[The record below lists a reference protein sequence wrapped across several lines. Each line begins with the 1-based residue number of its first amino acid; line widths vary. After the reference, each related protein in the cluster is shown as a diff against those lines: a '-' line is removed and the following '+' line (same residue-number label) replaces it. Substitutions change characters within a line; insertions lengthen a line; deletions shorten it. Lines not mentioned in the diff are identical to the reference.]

1 MQSER
6 LFKDAPVWRAISA
19 LVGPSILSV
28 LVMVIYNMTDLFF
41 IGLLQ
46 DTAQTAAV
54 AVVGPV
60 FTLAAAGA
68 TVLGMGGCAVVAG
81 SLGAGDLQDARCI
94 SSLCGW
100 CSILVGVILTVVL
113 NLFCEPILSLL
124 GTNDE
129 ILPYATDYL
138 RILAIG
144 APAMIFSVSAATLL
158 RADGAIRRGLVG
170 NLAGS
175 ITNILLDPLF
185 ILGFGWNIAGAAV
198 ATMIGNLVASGLYL
212 NHILFHSEALSLCPS
227 DALRHPT
234 RLGRVLALGL
244 PNGVSSLLSGLA
256 GSFSNRLLSAYG
268 TNALAAM
275 AAADKSA
282 MVVTLVQM
290 GICMGLQPLLSY
302 NVGGHNFPR
311 LRAVL
316 NRSFGLTVGFG
327 TLFTL
332 FCLLA
337 QQPLIGLF
345 LSDPEAISL
354 ARQLL
359 PWLLAGSP
367 LLGLYYLGI
376 NFLQAAGYAGIAT
389 LLSALRQGV
398 LLVPALYGFHSLL
411 GLPGLASAR
420 TATDLFSAV
429 IALLLFVLVWRK
441 LTNNKLR
448 PFHNTL

>member
-1 MQSER
+1 MQSEL
-6 LFKDAPVWRAISA
+6 LFKEAPVWQAVGT
-19 LVGPSILSV
+19 LVGPSVLSV

-41 IGLLQ
+41 IGLLK

-54 AVVGPV
+54 SVVGPV
-60 FTLAAAGA
+60 FTLASAGA
-68 TVLGMGGCAVVAG
+68 TVLGMGGCAVVAN
-81 SLGAGDLQDARCI
+81 SLGAGDRQDARCV

-100 CSILVGVILTVVL
+100 CALLTGAFLAVVL
-113 NLFCEPILSLL
+113 NLFCEPILYML
-124 GTNDE
+124 GTNAE
-129 ILPYATDYL
+129 ILPYATHYL
-138 RILAIG
+138 RILALG
-144 APAMIFSVSAATLL
+144 APAMIFSVSAASLL
-158 RADGAIRRGLVG
+158 RADGAIRRGLAG

-185 ILGFGWNIAGAAV
+185 ILIFGWNIAGAAA
-198 ATMIGNLVASGLYL
+198 ATMLGNLVASGIYL
-212 NHILFHSEALSLCPS
+212 HHILYRSEVLSLSPS
-227 DALRHPT
+227 HALHTPT
-234 RLGRVLALGL
+234 RLSRVLALGL

-256 GSFSNRLLSAYG
+256 GSFSNRLLAAYG

-302 NVGGHNFPR
+302 NVGGRNLPR

-316 NRSFGLTVGFG
+316 SRSLGLTVGFG
-327 TLFTL
+327 TLFSL

-337 QQPLIGLF
+337 QRPLIGLF
-345 LSDPEAISL
+345 LSDPEAIFL

-367 LLGLYYLGI
+367 LLGLYYLSI
-376 NFLQAAGYAGIAT
+376 NFLQATGYAGSAT

-398 LLVPALYGFHSLL
+398 LLLPALYGFHSLL
-411 GLPGLASAR
+411 GLPGLAVAR
-420 TATDLFSAV
+420 AATDLFSTV
-429 IALLLFVLVWRK
+429 IALLLFLLVWRK
-441 LTNNKLR
+441 LTSDILLR
-448 PFHNTL
+448 TCS

>member
-6 LFKDAPVWRAISA
+6 LFKEAPVWQAIGA
-19 LVGPSILSV
+19 LVGPSVLSV

-41 IGLLQ
+41 IGLLKN
-46 DTAQTAAV
+46 TALTAAV

-60 FTLAAAGA
+60 FTLASAGA

-81 SLGAGDLQDARCI
+81 SLGAGDRQDARCV

-100 CSILVGVILTVVL
+100 CALLTGVLLALVL
-113 NLFCEPILSLL
+113 NLFCEPILYLL
-124 GTNDE
+124 GTNAE
-129 ILPYATDYL
+129 ILPYATHYL
-138 RILAIG
+138 RILALG
-144 APAMIFSVSAATLL
+144 APAMIFSVSAASLL
-158 RADGAIRRGLVG
+158 RADGAIRWGLAG

-175 ITNILLDPLF
+175 ITNIFLDPLF
-185 ILGFGWNIAGAAV
+185 ILGFGWNIAGAAA
-198 ATMIGNLVASGLYL
+198 ATMLGNLVASGIYL
-212 NHILFHSEALSLCPS
+212 HHILRRSEVLSLSPS
-227 DALRHPT
+227 DALRRPA

-256 GSFSNRLLSAYG
+256 GSFSNRLLAAYG

-302 NVGGHNFPR
+302 NVGGRNLPR

-316 NRSFGLTVGFG
+316 SRSFGLTVGFG
-327 TLFTL
+327 TLFAL

-337 QQPLIGLF
+337 QRPLIGLF

-376 NFLQAAGYAGIAT
+376 NFLQAAGYAGSAT

-398 LLVPALYGFHSLL
+398 LLVPALYGFHHLL
-411 GLPGLASAR
+411 GLPGLAAAR
-420 TATDLFSAV
+420 AATDLLSAA
-429 IALLLFVLVWRK
+429 IALLLFLLVWRK
-441 LTNNKLR
+441 LTSGIRLQTC
-448 PFHNTL
+448 P

>member
-6 LFKDAPVWRAISA
+6 LFKEAPVWQAIGA
-19 LVGPSILSV
+19 LVGPSVLSV
-28 LVMVIYNMTDLFF
+28 LVMIIYNMTDLFF

-46 DTAQTAAV
+46 DTALTAAV

-60 FTLAAAGA
+60 FTLASAGA

-81 SLGAGDLQDARCI
+81 SLGAGDRQDARCV

-100 CSILVGVILTVVL
+100 CALLTGVLLAVVL
-113 NLFCEPILSLL
+113 NLFCEPILYLL
-124 GTNDE
+124 GTNAE
-129 ILPYATDYL
+129 ILPYATHYL
-138 RILAIG
+138 RILALG

-170 NLAGS
+170 NLSGS
-175 ITNILLDPLF
+175 LTNILLDPLF
-185 ILGFGWNIAGAAV
+185 ILAFGWNIAGAAA
-198 ATMIGNLVASGLYL
+198 ATMLGNLVASGLYL
-212 NHILFHSEALSLCPS
+212 HHILRRSDALSLRPA
-227 DALRHPT
+227 DALRCPT
-234 RLGRVLALGL
+234 RLGRVLTLGL

-256 GSFSNRLLSAYG
+256 GSFSNRLLAAYG

-302 NVGGHNFPR
+302 NVGGRNLPR

-316 NRSFGLTVGFG
+316 SRSFGLTVGFG
-327 TLFTL
+327 TLFSL

-345 LSDPEAISL
+345 LSDPEAVFL

-376 NFLQAAGYAGIAT
+376 NFLQAAGYAGSAT

-398 LLVPALYGFHSLL
+398 LLVPALYGFHHLL
-411 GLPGLASAR
+411 GLPGLAAAR
-420 TATDLFSAV
+420 AATDLFSAA
-429 IALLLFVLVWRK
+429 IALLLFIMVWHK
-441 LTNNKLR
+441 LTSSLR
-448 PFHNTL
+448 PRTCL

>member
-6 LFKDAPVWRAISA
+6 LFKEAPVWQAIGA
-19 LVGPSILSV
+19 LVGPSVLSV

-41 IGLLQ
+41 IGLLKN
-46 DTAQTAAV
+46 TALTAAV

-60 FTLAAAGA
+60 FTLASAGA

-81 SLGAGDLQDARCI
+81 SLGAGDRQDARCV

-100 CSILVGVILTVVL
+100 CALLTGVLLAVVL
-113 NLFCEPILSLL
+113 NLFCEPILYLL
-124 GTNDE
+124 GTNAE
-129 ILPYATDYL
+129 ILPYATHYL
-138 RILAIG
+138 RILALG
-144 APAMIFSVSAATLL
+144 APAMIFSVSAASLL
-158 RADGAIRRGLVG
+158 RADGAIRWGLAG

-175 ITNILLDPLF
+175 ITNIFLDPLF
-185 ILGFGWNIAGAAV
+185 ILGFGWNIAGAAA
-198 ATMIGNLVASGLYL
+198 ATMLGNLVASGIYL
-212 NHILFHSEALSLCPS
+212 HHILRRSEVLSLSPS
-227 DALRHPT
+227 DALRRPA

-256 GSFSNRLLSAYG
+256 GSFSNRLLAAYG

-302 NVGGHNFPR
+302 NVGGRNLPR

-316 NRSFGLTVGFG
+316 SRSFGLTVGFG
-327 TLFTL
+327 TLFAL

-337 QQPLIGLF
+337 QRPLIGLF

-376 NFLQAAGYAGIAT
+376 NFLQAAGYAGSAT

-398 LLVPALYGFHSLL
+398 LLVPALYGFHHLL
-411 GLPGLASAR
+411 GLPGLAAAR
-420 TATDLFSAV
+420 AATDLLSAA
-429 IALLLFVLVWRK
+429 IALLLFLLVWRK
-441 LTNNKLR
+441 LTSGIRLQTC
-448 PFHNTL
+448 P

>member
-6 LFKDAPVWRAISA
+6 LFKEAPVWQAIGA
-19 LVGPSILSV
+19 LVGPSVLSV

-41 IGLLQ
+41 IGLLKN
-46 DTAQTAAV
+46 TALTAAV

-60 FTLAAAGA
+60 FTLASAGA

-81 SLGAGDLQDARCI
+81 SLGAGDRQDARCV

-100 CSILVGVILTVVL
+100 CALLTGVLLAVVL
-113 NLFCEPILSLL
+113 NLFCEPILYLL
-124 GTNDE
+124 GTNAE
-129 ILPYATDYL
+129 ILPYATHYL
-138 RILAIG
+138 RNLALG
-144 APAMIFSVSAATLL
+144 APAMIFSVSAASLL
-158 RADGAIRRGLVG
+158 RADGAIRRGLAG

-175 ITNILLDPLF
+175 ITNIFLDPLF
-185 ILGFGWNIAGAAV
+185 ILGFGWNIAGAAA
-198 ATMIGNLVASGLYL
+198 ATMLGNLVASGIYL
-212 NHILFHSEALSLCPS
+212 HHILRRSEVLSLSPS
-227 DALRHPT
+227 DALRRPA

-256 GSFSNRLLSAYG
+256 GSFSNRLLAAYG

-302 NVGGHNFPR
+302 NVGGRNLPR

-316 NRSFGLTVGFG
+316 SRSFGLTVGFG
-327 TLFTL
+327 TLFAL

-337 QQPLIGLF
+337 QRPLIGLF

-376 NFLQAAGYAGIAT
+376 NFLQAAGYAGSAT

-398 LLVPALYGFHSLL
+398 LLVPALYGFHHLL
-411 GLPGLASAR
+411 GLPGLAAAR
-420 TATDLFSAV
+420 AATDLLSAA
-429 IALLLFVLVWRK
+429 IALLLFLLVWRK
-441 LTNNKLR
+441 LTSDILLR
-448 PFHNTL
+448 TCS

>member
-6 LFKDAPVWRAISA
+6 LFKEAPVWQAIGA
-19 LVGPSILSV
+19 LVGPSVLSV
-28 LVMVIYNMTDLFF
+28 LVMIIYNMTDLFF

-46 DTAQTAAV
+46 DTALTAAV

-60 FTLAAAGA
+60 FTLASAGA

-81 SLGAGDLQDARCI
+81 SLGAGDRQDARCV

-100 CSILVGVILTVVL
+100 CGLLTGVLLAVVL
-113 NLFCEPILSLL
+113 NLFCEPILYLL
-124 GTNDE
+124 GTNAE
-129 ILPYATDYL
+129 ILPYATHYL
-138 RILAIG
+138 RILALG

-175 ITNILLDPLF
+175 LTNILLDPLF
-185 ILGFGWNIAGAAV
+185 ILAFGWNIAGAAA
-198 ATMIGNLVASGLYL
+198 ATMLGNLVASGLYL
-212 NHILFHSEALSLCPS
+212 HHILRRSDALSLRPA
-227 DALRHPT
+227 DALRCPT
-234 RLGRVLALGL
+234 RLGRVLTLGL

-256 GSFSNRLLSAYG
+256 GSFSNRLLAAYG

-302 NVGGHNFPR
+302 NVGGRNLPR

-316 NRSFGLTVGFG
+316 TRSLGLTVGFG
-327 TLFTL
+327 TLFSL

-337 QQPLIGLF
+337 QRPLIGLF
-345 LSDPEAISL
+345 LSDPEAVFL

-376 NFLQAAGYAGIAT
+376 NFLQAAGYAGSAT

-398 LLVPALYGFHSLL
+398 LLVPALYGFHHLL
-411 GLPGLASAR
+411 GLPGLAAAR
-420 TATDLFSAV
+420 AATDLFSAA
-429 IALLLFVLVWRK
+429 IALLLFIMVWHK
-441 LTNNKLR
+441 LTSSLR
-448 PFHNTL
+448 PRTCL

>member
-6 LFKDAPVWRAISA
+6 LFKEAPVWQAIGA
-19 LVGPSILSV
+19 LVGPSVLSV

-41 IGLLQ
+41 IGLLK

-60 FTLAAAGA
+60 FTLASAGA
-68 TVLGMGGCAVVAG
+68 TVLGMGGCAVVAN
-81 SLGAGDLQDARCI
+81 SLGAGDRQDARCV

-100 CSILVGVILTVVL
+100 CALLTGAFLAVVL
-113 NLFCEPILSLL
+113 NLFCEPILYML
-124 GTNDE
+124 GTNAE
-129 ILPYATDYL
+129 ILPYATHYL
-138 RILAIG
+138 RILALG
-144 APAMIFSVSAATLL
+144 APAMIFSVSAASLL

-185 ILGFGWNIAGAAV
+185 ILGFGWNIAGAAA
-198 ATMIGNLVASGLYL
+198 ATMLGNLVASGLYL
-212 NHILFHSEALSLCPS
+212 HHILRRSEVLSLRPS
-227 DALRHPT
+227 DALHHPA
-234 RLGRVLALGL
+234 RLGRVLALGM

-256 GSFSNRLLSAYG
+256 GSFSNRLLAAYG

-290 GICMGLQPLLSY
+290 GICMGLQPLLAY
-302 NVGGHNFPR
+302 NVGGRNLPR

-316 NRSFGLTVGFG
+316 SRSFGLTVGFG
-327 TLFTL
+327 TLFAL

-337 QQPLIGLF
+337 QRPLIGLF
-345 LSDPEAISL
+345 LSDPVAVSL

-376 NFLQAAGYAGIAT
+376 NFLQASGYAGSAT

-398 LLVPALYGFHSLL
+398 LLVPALYGFHHLL
-411 GLPGLASAR
+411 GLPGLAAAR
-420 TATDLFSAV
+420 AATDLFSAA
-429 IALLLFVLVWRK
+429 IALLLFLLVWRK
-441 LTNNKLR
+441 LTSGRRLQTC
-448 PFHNTL
+448 P

>member
-1 MQSER
+1 MQGER
-6 LFKDAPVWRAISA
+6 LFKEAPVWQAIGA
-19 LVGPSILSV
+19 LVGPSVLSV

-41 IGLLQ
+41 IGLLKN
-46 DTAQTAAV
+46 TALTAAV

-60 FTLAAAGA
+60 FTLASAGA

-81 SLGAGDLQDARCI
+81 SLGAGDRQDARCV

-100 CSILVGVILTVVL
+100 CALLTGVLLAVVL
-113 NLFCEPILSLL
+113 NLFCEPILYLL
-124 GTNDE
+124 GTNAE
-129 ILPYATDYL
+129 ILPYATHYL
-138 RILAIG
+138 RILALG
-144 APAMIFSVSAATLL
+144 APAMIFSVSAASLL
-158 RADGAIRRGLVG
+158 RADGAIRRGLAG

-175 ITNILLDPLF
+175 ITNIFLDPLF
-185 ILGFGWNIAGAAV
+185 ILGFGWNIAGAAA
-198 ATMIGNLVASGLYL
+198 ATMLGNLVASGIYL
-212 NHILFHSEALSLCPS
+212 HHILRRSKVLSLSPS
-227 DALRHPT
+227 DALRRPA

-256 GSFSNRLLSAYG
+256 GSFSNRLLAAYG

-302 NVGGHNFPR
+302 NVGGRNLPR

-316 NRSFGLTVGFG
+316 SRSFGLTVGFG
-327 TLFTL
+327 TLFAL

-337 QQPLIGLF
+337 QRPLIGLF

-376 NFLQAAGYAGIAT
+376 NFLQAAGYAGSAT

-398 LLVPALYGFHSLL
+398 LLVPALYGFHHLL
-411 GLPGLASAR
+411 GLPGLAAAR
-420 TATDLFSAV
+420 AATDLLSAA
-429 IALLLFVLVWRK
+429 IALLLFLLVWRK
-441 LTNNKLR
+441 LTSGIRLQTC
-448 PFHNTL
+448 P

>member
-6 LFKDAPVWRAISA
+6 LFKEAPVWQAIGV
-19 LVGPSILSV
+19 LVGPSVLSV
-28 LVMVIYNMTDLFF
+28 LVMIVYNMTDLFF

-46 DTAQTAAV
+46 DTALTAAV

-60 FTLAAAGA
+60 FTLASAGA

-81 SLGAGDLQDARCI
+81 SLGAGDRQDARCV

-100 CSILVGVILTVVL
+100 CGLLTGVLLAVVL
-113 NLFCEPILSLL
+113 NLFCEPILYLL
-124 GTNDE
+124 GTNAE
-129 ILPYATDYL
+129 ILPYATHYL
-138 RILAIG
+138 RILALG

-175 ITNILLDPLF
+175 LTNILLDPLF
-185 ILGFGWNIAGAAV
+185 ILAFGWNIAGAAA
-198 ATMIGNLVASGLYL
+198 ATMLGNLVASGLYL
-212 NHILFHSEALSLCPS
+212 HHILCCSDALSLRPA
-227 DALRHPT
+227 DALRCPT
-234 RLGRVLALGL
+234 RLGRVLTLGL

-256 GSFSNRLLSAYG
+256 GSFSNRLLAAYG

-302 NVGGHNFPR
+302 NVGGRNLPR

-316 NRSFGLTVGFG
+316 TRSLGLTVGFG
-327 TLFTL
+327 TLFSL

-337 QQPLIGLF
+337 QRPLIGLF
-345 LSDPEAISL
+345 LSDPEAAAL

-376 NFLQAAGYAGIAT
+376 NFLQAAGYAGSAT

-398 LLVPALYGFHSLL
+398 LLVPALYGFHHLL
-411 GLPGLASAR
+411 GLPGLAAAR
-420 TATDLFSAV
+420 AATDLFSAA
-429 IALLLFVLVWRK
+429 IALLLFIMVWHK
-441 LTNNKLR
+441 LTSSIQPR
-448 PFHNTL
+448 TCP

>member
-6 LFKDAPVWRAISA
+6 LFKEAPVWQAIGA
-19 LVGPSILSV
+19 LVGPSVLSV

-41 IGLLQ
+41 IGLLKN
-46 DTAQTAAV
+46 TALTAAV

-60 FTLAAAGA
+60 FTLASAGA

-81 SLGAGDLQDARCI
+81 SLGAGDRQDARCV

-100 CSILVGVILTVVL
+100 CALLTGVLLAVVL
-113 NLFCEPILSLL
+113 NLFCEPILYLL
-124 GTNDE
+124 GTNAE
-129 ILPYATDYL
+129 ILTYATHYL
-138 RILAIG
+138 RILALG
-144 APAMIFSVSAATLL
+144 APAMIFSVSAASLL
-158 RADGAIRRGLVG
+158 RADGAIRRGLAG

-175 ITNILLDPLF
+175 ITNIFLDPLF
-185 ILGFGWNIAGAAV
+185 ILGFGWNIAGAAA
-198 ATMIGNLVASGLYL
+198 ATMLGNLVASGIYL
-212 NHILFHSEALSLCPS
+212 HHILRRSEVLSLSPS
-227 DALRHPT
+227 DALRRPA

-256 GSFSNRLLSAYG
+256 GSFSNRLLAAYG

-302 NVGGHNFPR
+302 NVGGRNLPR

-316 NRSFGLTVGFG
+316 SRSFGLTVGFG
-327 TLFTL
+327 TLFAL

-337 QQPLIGLF
+337 QRPLIGLF

-354 ARQLL
+354 TRQLL

-376 NFLQAAGYAGIAT
+376 NFLQAAGYAGSAA

-398 LLVPALYGFHSLL
+398 LLVPALYGFHHLL
-411 GLPGLASAR
+411 GLPGLAAAR
-420 TATDLFSAV
+420 AATDLLSAA
-429 IALLLFVLVWRK
+429 IALLLFLLVWRK
-441 LTNNKLR
+441 LTSGIRLQTC
-448 PFHNTL
+448 P

>member
-6 LFKDAPVWRAISA
+6 LFKEAPVWQAIGA
-19 LVGPSILSV
+19 LVGPSVLSV
-28 LVMVIYNMTDLFF
+28 LVMIIYNMTDLFF

-46 DTAQTAAV
+46 DTALTAAV

-60 FTLAAAGA
+60 FTLASAGA

-81 SLGAGDLQDARCI
+81 SLGAGDRQDAQCV

-100 CSILVGVILTVVL
+100 CALLTGVLLAVVL
-113 NLFCEPILSLL
+113 NLFCEPILYLL
-124 GTNDE
+124 GTNAE
-129 ILPYATDYL
+129 ILPYATHYL
-138 RILAIG
+138 RILALG

-175 ITNILLDPLF
+175 LTNILLDPLF
-185 ILGFGWNIAGAAV
+185 ILAFGWNIAGAAA
-198 ATMIGNLVASGLYL
+198 ATMLGNLVASGLYL
-212 NHILFHSEALSLCPS
+212 HHILRRSDALSLRPS
-227 DALRHPT
+227 DALRRPT
-234 RLGRVLALGL
+234 RLGRVLTLGL

-256 GSFSNRLLSAYG
+256 GSFSNRLLAAYG

-302 NVGGHNFPR
+302 NVGGRNLPR

-316 NRSFGLTVGFG
+316 SRSLGLTVGFG
-327 TLFTL
+327 TLFAL

-337 QQPLIGLF
+337 QRPLIGLF
-345 LSDPEAISL
+345 FIRS
-354 ARQLL
+354 
-359 PWLLAGSP
+359 
-367 LLGLYYLGI
+367 
-376 NFLQAAGYAGIAT
+376 
-389 LLSALRQGV
+389 
-398 LLVPALYGFHSLL
+398 
-411 GLPGLASAR
+411 
-420 TATDLFSAV
+420 
-429 IALLLFVLVWRK
+429 
-441 LTNNKLR
+441 
-448 PFHNTL
+448 

>member
-6 LFKDAPVWRAISA
+6 LFKEAPAWQAIGA
-19 LVGPSILSV
+19 LVGPSVLSV

-41 IGLLQ
+41 IGLLKN
-46 DTAQTAAV
+46 TALTAAV

-60 FTLAAAGA
+60 FTLASAGA

-81 SLGAGDLQDARCI
+81 SLGAGDRQDARCV

-100 CSILVGVILTVVL
+100 CALLTGVLLAVVL
-113 NLFCEPILSLL
+113 NLFCEPILYLL
-124 GTNDE
+124 GTNAE
-129 ILPYATDYL
+129 ILPYATHYL
-138 RILAIG
+138 RILALG
-144 APAMIFSVSAATLL
+144 APAMIFSVSAASLL
-158 RADGAIRRGLVG
+158 RADGAIRRGLAG

-175 ITNILLDPLF
+175 ITNIFLDPLF
-185 ILGFGWNIAGAAV
+185 ILGFGWDIAGAAA
-198 ATMIGNLVASGLYL
+198 ATMLGNLVASGIYL
-212 NHILFHSEALSLCPS
+212 HHILRRSEVLSLSPS
-227 DALRHPT
+227 AALRRPA

-256 GSFSNRLLSAYG
+256 GSFSNRLLAAYG

-302 NVGGHNFPR
+302 NVGGRNLPR

-316 NRSFGLTVGFG
+316 SRSFGLTVGFG
-327 TLFTL
+327 TLFAL

-337 QQPLIGLF
+337 QRPLIGLF

-376 NFLQAAGYAGIAT
+376 NFLQAAGYAGSAT

-398 LLVPALYGFHSLL
+398 LLVPALYGFHHLL
-411 GLPGLASAR
+411 GLPGLAAAR
-420 TATDLFSAV
+420 AATDLLSAA
-429 IALLLFVLVWRK
+429 IALLLFLLVWRK
-441 LTNNKLR
+441 LTSGIRLQTC
-448 PFHNTL
+448 P

>member
-6 LFKDAPVWRAISA
+6 LFKEAPVWQAVGT
-19 LVGPSILSV
+19 LVGPSVLSV

-41 IGLLQ
+41 IGLLK

-60 FTLAAAGA
+60 FTLASAGA
-68 TVLGMGGCAVVAG
+68 TVLGMGGCAVVAN
-81 SLGAGDLQDARCI
+81 SLGAGDRQDARCV

-100 CSILVGVILTVVL
+100 CALLTGAFLAVVL
-113 NLFCEPILSLL
+113 NLFCEPILYML
-124 GTNDE
+124 GTNAE
-129 ILPYATDYL
+129 ILPYATHYL
-138 RILAIG
+138 RILALG
-144 APAMIFSVSAATLL
+144 APAMVFSVSAASLL
-158 RADGAIRRGLVG
+158 RADGAIRRGLAG

-185 ILGFGWNIAGAAV
+185 ILIFGWNIAGAAA
-198 ATMIGNLVASGLYL
+198 ATMLGNLVASGIYL
-212 NHILFHSEALSLCPS
+212 HHILRRSEVLSLSPS
-227 DALRHPT
+227 HALHHSA

-256 GSFSNRLLSAYG
+256 GSFSNRLLAAYG

-282 MVVTLVQM
+282 MVVTLIQM
-290 GICMGLQPLLSY
+290 GICMGLQPLLAY
-302 NVGGHNFPR
+302 NVGGHNLPR

-316 NRSFGLTVGFG
+316 SRAFGLTAGFG
-327 TLFTL
+327 TAFALV
-332 FCLLA
+332 CLLA
-337 QQPLIGLF
+337 QRPLIGLF
-345 LSDPEAISL
+345 LSDPGAISL
-354 ARQLL
+354 ARHLY

-367 LLGLYYLGI
+367 LLGLYYLSI
-376 NFLQAAGYAGIAT
+376 NFLQATGYAGSAT

-411 GLPGLASAR
+411 GLPGLAAAR
-420 TATDLFSAV
+420 AATDLFSAV
-429 IALLLFVLVWRK
+429 IALLLFLLVWRR
-441 LTNNKLR
+441 LTSKVQRGRCAL
-448 PFHNTL
+448 

>member
-6 LFKDAPVWRAISA
+6 LFKEAPVWQAIGA
-19 LVGPSILSV
+19 LVGPSVLSV
-28 LVMVIYNMTDLFF
+28 LVMIIYNMTDLFF

-46 DTAQTAAV
+46 DTALTAAV

-60 FTLAAAGA
+60 FTLASAGA

-81 SLGAGDLQDARCI
+81 SLGAGDRQDAQCV

-100 CSILVGVILTVVL
+100 CGLLTGVLLAVVL
-113 NLFCEPILSLL
+113 NLFCEPILYLL
-124 GTNDE
+124 GTNAE
-129 ILPYATDYL
+129 ILPYATHYL
-138 RILAIG
+138 RILALG

-175 ITNILLDPLF
+175 LTNILLDPLF
-185 ILGFGWNIAGAAV
+185 ILAFGWDIAGAAA
-198 ATMIGNLVASGLYL
+198 ATMLGNLVASGLYL
-212 NHILFHSEALSLCPS
+212 HHILRRSDALSLRPS
-227 DALRHPT
+227 DALRRPT
-234 RLGRVLALGL
+234 RLGRVLTLGL

-256 GSFSNRLLSAYG
+256 GSFSNRLLAAYG

-302 NVGGHNFPR
+302 NVGGRNLPR

-316 NRSFGLTVGFG
+316 SRSLGLTVGFG
-327 TLFTL
+327 TLFAL

-337 QQPLIGLF
+337 QRPLIGLF
-345 LSDPEAISL
+345 LSDPEAASL

-376 NFLQAAGYAGIAT
+376 NFLQAAGYAGSAT

-398 LLVPALYGFHSLL
+398 LLVPALYGFHHLL
-411 GLPGLASAR
+411 GLPGLAAAR
-420 TATDLFSAV
+420 AATDLFSAA
-429 IALLLFVLVWRK
+429 IALLLFIMVWHK
-441 LTNNKLR
+441 LTSSIR
-448 PFHNTL
+448 PRTCP

>member
-6 LFKDAPVWRAISA
+6 LFKEAPVWQAIGA
-19 LVGPSILSV
+19 LVGPSVLSV
-28 LVMVIYNMTDLFF
+28 LVMIIYNMTDLFF

-46 DTAQTAAV
+46 DTALTAAV

-60 FTLAAAGA
+60 FTLASAGA

-81 SLGAGDLQDARCI
+81 SLGAGDRQDARCV

-100 CSILVGVILTVVL
+100 CGLLTGVLLAVVL
-113 NLFCEPILSLL
+113 NLFCEPILYLL
-124 GTNDE
+124 GTNAE
-129 ILPYATDYL
+129 ILPYATHYL
-138 RILAIG
+138 RILALG

-170 NLAGS
+170 NLSGS
-175 ITNILLDPLF
+175 LTNILLDPLF
-185 ILGFGWNIAGAAV
+185 ILAFGWNIAGAAA
-198 ATMIGNLVASGLYL
+198 ATMLGNLVASGLYL
-212 NHILFHSEALSLCPS
+212 HHILRRSDALSLRPA
-227 DALRHPT
+227 DALRCPS
-234 RLGRVLALGL
+234 RLGRVLTLGL

-256 GSFSNRLLSAYG
+256 GSFSNRLLAAYG

-302 NVGGHNFPR
+302 NVGGRNLPR

-316 NRSFGLTVGFG
+316 SRSLGLTVGFG
-327 TLFTL
+327 TLFSL

-337 QQPLIGLF
+337 QRPLIGLF
-345 LSDPEAISL
+345 LSDPEAVFL

-376 NFLQAAGYAGIAT
+376 NFLQAAGYAGSAT

-398 LLVPALYGFHSLL
+398 LLVPALYGFHHLL
-411 GLPGLASAR
+411 GLPGLAAAR
-420 TATDLFSAV
+420 AATDLLSAA
-429 IALLLFVLVWRK
+429 IALLLFIMVWHK
-441 LTNNKLR
+441 LTGSLR
-448 PFHNTL
+448 PRTCP

>member
-6 LFKDAPVWRAISA
+6 LFKEAPVWQAIGA
-19 LVGPSILSV
+19 LVSPSVLSV
-28 LVMVIYNMTDLFF
+28 LVMIIYNMTDLFF

-46 DTAQTAAV
+46 DTALTAAV

-60 FTLAAAGA
+60 FTLASAGA

-81 SLGAGDLQDARCI
+81 SLGAGDRQDARCV

-100 CSILVGVILTVVL
+100 CALLTGVLLAVVL
-113 NLFCEPILSLL
+113 NLFCEPILYLL
-124 GTNDE
+124 GTNAE
-129 ILPYATDYL
+129 ILPYATHYL
-138 RILAIG
+138 RILALG

-175 ITNILLDPLF
+175 LTNILLDPLF
-185 ILGFGWNIAGAAV
+185 ILAFGWDIAGAAA
-198 ATMIGNLVASGLYL
+198 ATMLGNLVASGLYL
-212 NHILFHSEALSLCPS
+212 HHILRRSDALSLRPA
-227 DALRHPT
+227 DALRCPT
-234 RLGRVLALGL
+234 RLGRVLTLGL

-256 GSFSNRLLSAYG
+256 GSFSNRLLAAYG

-302 NVGGHNFPR
+302 NVGGRNLPR

-316 NRSFGLTVGFG
+316 SRSLGLTVGFG
-327 TLFTL
+327 TLFAL

-337 QQPLIGLF
+337 QRPLIGLF
-345 LSDPEAISL
+345 LSDPEAASL

-376 NFLQAAGYAGIAT
+376 NFLQAAGYAGSAT

-398 LLVPALYGFHSLL
+398 LLVPALYGFHHLL
-411 GLPGLASAR
+411 GLPGLAAAR
-420 TATDLFSAV
+420 AATDLFSAA
-429 IALLLFVLVWRK
+429 IALLLFIMVWHK
-441 LTNNKLR
+441 LTGSLR
-448 PFHNTL
+448 PRTCP

>member
-6 LFKDAPVWRAISA
+6 LFKEAPVWQAIGA
-19 LVGPSILSV
+19 LVGPSVLSV
-28 LVMVIYNMTDLFF
+28 LVMIIYNMTDLFF

-46 DTAQTAAV
+46 DTALTAAV

-60 FTLAAAGA
+60 FTLASAGA

-81 SLGAGDLQDARCI
+81 SLGAGDRQDARCV

-100 CSILVGVILTVVL
+100 CALLTGVLLAVVL
-113 NLFCEPILSLL
+113 NLFCEPILYLL
-124 GTNDE
+124 GTNAE
-129 ILPYATDYL
+129 ILPYATHYL
-138 RILAIG
+138 RILALG

-175 ITNILLDPLF
+175 LTNILLDPIF
-185 ILGFGWNIAGAAV
+185 ILAFGWDIAGAAA
-198 ATMIGNLVASGLYL
+198 ATMLGNLVASGLYL
-212 NHILFHSEALSLCPS
+212 HHILRRSDALSLRPS
-227 DALRHPT
+227 DALRCPS
-234 RLGRVLALGL
+234 RLGRVLTLGL
-244 PNGVSSLLSGLA
+244 PNGVSNLLSGLA
-256 GSFSNRLLSAYG
+256 GSFSNRLLAAYG

-302 NVGGHNFPR
+302 NVGGRNLPR

-316 NRSFGLTVGFG
+316 SRSLGLTVGFG
-327 TLFTL
+327 TLFSL

-337 QQPLIGLF
+337 QRPLIGLF
-345 LSDPEAISL
+345 LSDPEAVFL

-376 NFLQAAGYAGIAT
+376 NFLQAAGYAGSAT

-398 LLVPALYGFHSLL
+398 LLVPALYGFHHLL
-411 GLPGLASAR
+411 GLPGLAAAR
-420 TATDLFSAV
+420 AATDLFSAA
-429 IALLLFVLVWRK
+429 IALLLFIMVWHK
-441 LTNNKLR
+441 LTSSLR
-448 PFHNTL
+448 PRTCL

>member
-6 LFKDAPVWRAISA
+6 LFKEAPVWQVIGA
-19 LVGPSILSV
+19 LVGPSVLSV

-41 IGLLQ
+41 IGLLKN
-46 DTAQTAAV
+46 TALTAAV

-60 FTLAAAGA
+60 FTLASAGA

-81 SLGAGDLQDARCI
+81 SLGAGDRQDARCV

-100 CSILVGVILTVVL
+100 CALLTGVLLAVVL
-113 NLFCEPILSLL
+113 NLFCEPILYLL
-124 GTNDE
+124 GTNAE
-129 ILPYATDYL
+129 ILPYATHYL
-138 RILAIG
+138 RILALG
-144 APAMIFSVSAATLL
+144 APAMIFSVSAASLL
-158 RADGAIRRGLVG
+158 RADGAIRRGLAG

-175 ITNILLDPLF
+175 ITNIFLDPLF
-185 ILGFGWNIAGAAV
+185 ILGFGWNIAGAAA
-198 ATMIGNLVASGLYL
+198 ATMLGNLVASGIYL
-212 NHILFHSEALSLCPS
+212 HHILRRSEVLSLSPS
-227 DALRHPT
+227 DALRRPA
-234 RLGRVLALGL
+234 RLGRVLVLGL

-256 GSFSNRLLSAYG
+256 GSFSNRLLAAYG

-302 NVGGHNFPR
+302 NVGGRNLPR

-316 NRSFGLTVGFG
+316 SRSFGLTVGFG
-327 TLFTL
+327 TLFAL

-337 QQPLIGLF
+337 QRPLIGLF

-376 NFLQAAGYAGIAT
+376 NFLQAAGYAGSAT

-398 LLVPALYGFHSLL
+398 LLVPALYGFHHLL
-411 GLPGLASAR
+411 GLPGLAAAR
-420 TATDLFSAV
+420 AATDLLSAA
-429 IALLLFVLVWRK
+429 IALLLFLLVWRK
-441 LTNNKLR
+441 LTSGIRLQTC
-448 PFHNTL
+448 P

>member
-6 LFKDAPVWRAISA
+6 LFKEAPVWQAIGA
-19 LVGPSILSV
+19 LVGPSVLSV

-41 IGLLQ
+41 IGLLKN
-46 DTAQTAAV
+46 TALTAAV

-60 FTLAAAGA
+60 FTLASAGA

-81 SLGAGDLQDARCI
+81 SLGAGDRQDARCV

-100 CSILVGVILTVVL
+100 CALLTGVLLAVVL
-113 NLFCEPILSLL
+113 NLFCEPILYLL
-124 GTNDE
+124 GTNAE
-129 ILPYATDYL
+129 ILPYATHYL
-138 RILAIG
+138 RILALG
-144 APAMIFSVSAATLL
+144 APAMIFSVSAASLL
-158 RADGAIRRGLVG
+158 RADGAIRRGLAG

-175 ITNILLDPLF
+175 ITNIFLDPLF
-185 ILGFGWNIAGAAV
+185 ILGFGWNIAGAAA
-198 ATMIGNLVASGLYL
+198 ATMLGNLVASGIYL
-212 NHILFHSEALSLCPS
+212 HHILRRSEVLSLSPS
-227 DALRHPT
+227 DALRRPA
-234 RLGRVLALGL
+234 RLGRVLVLGL

-256 GSFSNRLLSAYG
+256 GSFSNRLLAAYG

-302 NVGGHNFPR
+302 NVGGRNLPR

-316 NRSFGLTVGFG
+316 SRSFGLTVGFG
-327 TLFTL
+327 TLFAL

-337 QQPLIGLF
+337 QRPLIGLF

-376 NFLQAAGYAGIAT
+376 NFLQAAGYAGSAT

-398 LLVPALYGFHSLL
+398 LLVPALYGFHHLL
-411 GLPGLASAR
+411 GLPGLAAAR
-420 TATDLFSAV
+420 AATDLLSAA
-429 IALLLFVLVWRK
+429 IALLLFLLVWRK
-441 LTNNKLR
+441 LTSGIRLQTC
-448 PFHNTL
+448 P

>member
-6 LFKDAPVWRAISA
+6 LFKEAPVWQAIGA
-19 LVGPSILSV
+19 LVGPSVLSV

-41 IGLLQ
+41 IGLLKN
-46 DTAQTAAV
+46 TALTAAV

-60 FTLAAAGA
+60 FTLASAGA

-81 SLGAGDLQDARCI
+81 SLGAGDRQDARCV

-100 CSILVGVILTVVL
+100 CALLTGVLLAVVL
-113 NLFCEPILSLL
+113 NLFCEPILYLL
-124 GTNDE
+124 GTNAE
-129 ILPYATDYL
+129 ILPYATHYL
-138 RILAIG
+138 RILALG
-144 APAMIFSVSAATLL
+144 APAMIFSVSAASLL
-158 RADGAIRRGLVG
+158 RADGAIRRGLAG

-175 ITNILLDPLF
+175 ITNIFLDPLF
-185 ILGFGWNIAGAAV
+185 ILGFGWNIAGAAA
-198 ATMIGNLVASGLYL
+198 ATMLGNLVASGIYL
-212 NHILFHSEALSLCPS
+212 HHILRRSEVLSLRPS
-227 DALRHPT
+227 DALHHPA
-234 RLGRVLALGL
+234 RLGRVLALGM

-256 GSFSNRLLSAYG
+256 GSFSNRLLAAYG

-302 NVGGHNFPR
+302 NVGGRNLPR

-316 NRSFGLTVGFG
+316 SRSFGLTVGFG
-327 TLFTL
+327 TLFAL

-337 QQPLIGLF
+337 QRPLIGLF

-376 NFLQAAGYAGIAT
+376 NFLQAAGYAGSAT

-398 LLVPALYGFHSLL
+398 LLVPALYGFHHLL
-411 GLPGLASAR
+411 GLPGLAAAR
-420 TATDLFSAV
+420 AATDLLSAA
-429 IALLLFVLVWRK
+429 IALLLFLLVWRK
-441 LTNNKLR
+441 LTSGIRLQTC
-448 PFHNTL
+448 P

>member
-6 LFKDAPVWRAISA
+6 LFKEAPVWQAIGA
-19 LVGPSILSV
+19 LVGPSVLSV

-41 IGLLQ
+41 IGLLKN
-46 DTAQTAAV
+46 TALTAAV

-60 FTLAAAGA
+60 FTLASAGA

-81 SLGAGDLQDARCI
+81 SLGAGDRQDARCV

-100 CSILVGVILTVVL
+100 CALLTGVLLAVVL
-113 NLFCEPILSLL
+113 NLFCEPILYLL
-124 GTNDE
+124 GTNAE
-129 ILPYATDYL
+129 ILPYATHYL
-138 RILAIG
+138 RILALG
-144 APAMIFSVSAATLL
+144 APAMIFSVSAASLL
-158 RADGAIRRGLVG
+158 RADGAIRRGLAG

-185 ILGFGWNIAGAAV
+185 ILIFGWNIAGAAA
-198 ATMIGNLVASGLYL
+198 ATMLGNLVASGIYL
-212 NHILFHSEALSLCPS
+212 HHILRRSEVLSLSPS
-227 DALRHPT
+227 DALRRPA

-256 GSFSNRLLSAYG
+256 GSFSNRLLAAYG

-302 NVGGHNFPR
+302 NVGGRNLPR

-316 NRSFGLTVGFG
+316 SRSFGLTVGFG
-327 TLFTL
+327 TLFAL

-337 QQPLIGLF
+337 QRPLIGLF

-376 NFLQAAGYAGIAT
+376 NFLQAAGYAGSAT

-398 LLVPALYGFHSLL
+398 LLVPALYGFHHLL
-411 GLPGLASAR
+411 GLPGLAAAR
-420 TATDLFSAV
+420 AATDLLSAA
-429 IALLLFVLVWRK
+429 IALLLFLLVWRK
-441 LTNNKLR
+441 LTSDILLR
-448 PFHNTL
+448 TCS

>member
-1 MQSER
+1 MQGER
-6 LFKDAPVWRAISA
+6 LFKEAPVWQAIGA
-19 LVGPSILSV
+19 LVGPSVLSV

-41 IGLLQ
+41 IGLLKN
-46 DTAQTAAV
+46 TALTAAV

-60 FTLAAAGA
+60 FTLASASA

-81 SLGAGDLQDARCI
+81 SLGAGDRQDARCV

-100 CSILVGVILTVVL
+100 CALLTGVLLAVVL
-113 NLFCEPILSLL
+113 NLFCEPILYLL
-124 GTNDE
+124 GTNAE
-129 ILPYATDYL
+129 ILPYATHYL
-138 RILAIG
+138 RILALG
-144 APAMIFSVSAATLL
+144 APAMIFSVSAASLL
-158 RADGAIRRGLVG
+158 RADGAIRRGLAG

-175 ITNILLDPLF
+175 ITNIFLDPLF
-185 ILGFGWNIAGAAV
+185 ILGFGWNIAGAAA
-198 ATMIGNLVASGLYL
+198 ATMLGNLVASGIYL
-212 NHILFHSEALSLCPS
+212 HHILRRSEVLSLSPS
-227 DALRHPT
+227 DALRRPA

-256 GSFSNRLLSAYG
+256 GSFSNRLLAAYG

-302 NVGGHNFPR
+302 NVGGRNLPR

-316 NRSFGLTVGFG
+316 SRSFGLTVGFG
-327 TLFTL
+327 TLFAL

-337 QQPLIGLF
+337 QRPLIGLF

-376 NFLQAAGYAGIAT
+376 NFLQAAGQAGMAT
-389 LLSALRQGV
+389 LLSVLRQGV
-398 LLVPALYGFHSLL
+398 LLIPALYGLHSLL
-411 GLPGLASAR
+411 GLPGLAIAR
-420 TATDLFSAV
+420 TVTDLVSA
-429 IALLLFVLVWRK
+429 ALAFVLFAMAWRT
-441 LTNNKLR
+441 LTVEIR
-448 PFHNTL
+448 RCSP

>member
-6 LFKDAPVWRAISA
+6 LFKEAPVWQAIGA
-19 LVGPSILSV
+19 LVGPSVLSV
-28 LVMVIYNMTDLFF
+28 LVMIIYNMTDLFF

-46 DTAQTAAV
+46 DTALTAAV

-60 FTLAAAGA
+60 FTLASAGA

-81 SLGAGDLQDARCI
+81 SLGAGDRQDARCV

-100 CSILVGVILTVVL
+100 CALLTGVLLAVVL
-113 NLFCEPILSLL
+113 NLFCEPILYLL
-124 GTNDE
+124 GTNAE
-129 ILPYATDYL
+129 ILPYATHYL
-138 RILAIG
+138 RILALG

-175 ITNILLDPLF
+175 LTNILLDPLF
-185 ILGFGWNIAGAAV
+185 ILAFGWDIAGAAA
-198 ATMIGNLVASGLYL
+198 ATMLGNLVASGLYL
-212 NHILFHSEALSLCPS
+212 HHILRRSDALSLRPS
-227 DALRHPT
+227 DALRCPT
-234 RLGRVLALGL
+234 RLGRVLTLGL

-256 GSFSNRLLSAYG
+256 GSFSNRLLAAYG

-302 NVGGHNFPR
+302 NVGGRNLPR

-316 NRSFGLTVGFG
+316 SRSLGLTVGFG
-327 TLFTL
+327 TLFSL

-337 QQPLIGLF
+337 QRPLIGLF
-345 LSDPEAISL
+345 LSDPEAVFL

-376 NFLQAAGYAGIAT
+376 NFLQAAGYAGSAT

-398 LLVPALYGFHSLL
+398 LLVPALYGFHHLL
-411 GLPGLASAR
+411 GLPGLAAAR
-420 TATDLFSAV
+420 AATDLFSAA
-429 IALLLFVLVWRK
+429 IALLLFIMVWHK
-441 LTNNKLR
+441 LTSSLR
-448 PFHNTL
+448 PRTCL

>member
-6 LFKDAPVWRAISA
+6 LFKEAPVWQAIGA
-19 LVGPSILSV
+19 LVGPSVLSV

-41 IGLLQ
+41 IGLLKN
-46 DTAQTAAV
+46 TALTAAV

-60 FTLAAAGA
+60 FTLASAGA

-81 SLGAGDLQDARCI
+81 SLGAGDRQDARCV

-100 CSILVGVILTVVL
+100 CALLTGVLLAVVL
-113 NLFCEPILSLL
+113 NLFCEPILYLL
-124 GTNDE
+124 GTNAE
-129 ILPYATDYL
+129 ILPYATHYL
-138 RILAIG
+138 RILALG
-144 APAMIFSVSAATLL
+144 APAMIFSVSAASLL
-158 RADGAIRRGLVG
+158 RADGAIRRGLAG

-175 ITNILLDPLF
+175 ITNIFLDPLF
-185 ILGFGWNIAGAAV
+185 ILGFGWNIAGAAA
-198 ATMIGNLVASGLYL
+198 ATMLGNLVASGIYL
-212 NHILFHSEALSLCPS
+212 HHILRRSEVLSLSPS
-227 DALRHPT
+227 DALRRPT

-256 GSFSNRLLSAYG
+256 GSFSNRLLAAYG

-302 NVGGHNFPR
+302 NVGGRNLPR

-316 NRSFGLTVGFG
+316 SRSFGLTVGFG
-327 TLFTL
+327 TLFAL

-337 QQPLIGLF
+337 QRPLIGLF

-376 NFLQAAGYAGIAT
+376 NFLQAAGYAGSAT

-398 LLVPALYGFHSLL
+398 LLVPALYGFQHLL
-411 GLPGLASAR
+411 GLPGLAAAR
-420 TATDLFSAV
+420 AATDLLSAA
-429 IALLLFVLVWRK
+429 IALLLFLLVWRK
-441 LTNNKLR
+441 LTSDILLR
-448 PFHNTL
+448 TCS

>member
-6 LFKDAPVWRAISA
+6 LFKEAPVWQAIGA
-19 LVGPSILSV
+19 LVGPSVLSV

-41 IGLLQ
+41 IGLLKN
-46 DTAQTAAV
+46 TALTAAV

-60 FTLAAAGA
+60 FTLASAGA

-81 SLGAGDLQDARCI
+81 SLGAGDRQDARCV

-100 CSILVGVILTVVL
+100 CALLTGVLLAVVL
-113 NLFCEPILSLL
+113 NLFCEPILYLL
-124 GTNDE
+124 GTNAE
-129 ILPYATDYL
+129 ILPYATHYL
-138 RILAIG
+138 RILALG
-144 APAMIFSVSAATLL
+144 APAMIFSVSAASLL
-158 RADGAIRRGLVG
+158 RADGAIRRGLAG

-175 ITNILLDPLF
+175 ITNIFLDPLF
-185 ILGFGWNIAGAAV
+185 ILGFGWNIAGAAA
-198 ATMIGNLVASGLYL
+198 ATMLGNLVASGIYL
-212 NHILFHSEALSLCPS
+212 HHILRRSEVLSLSPS
-227 DALRHPT
+227 DALHHPA
-234 RLGRVLALGL
+234 RLGRVLALGM

-256 GSFSNRLLSAYG
+256 GSFSNRLLAAYG

-302 NVGGHNFPR
+302 NVGGRNLPR

-316 NRSFGLTVGFG
+316 SRSFGLTVGFG
-327 TLFTL
+327 TLFAL

-337 QQPLIGLF
+337 QRPLIGLF

-376 NFLQAAGYAGIAT
+376 NFLQAAGYAGSAT

-398 LLVPALYGFHSLL
+398 LLVPALYGFHHLL
-411 GLPGLASAR
+411 GLPGLAAAR
-420 TATDLFSAV
+420 AATDLLSAA
-429 IALLLFVLVWRK
+429 IALLLFLLVWRK
-441 LTNNKLR
+441 LTSGIRLQTC
-448 PFHNTL
+448 P

>member
-6 LFKDAPVWRAISA
+6 LFKEAPVWQAIGA
-19 LVGPSILSV
+19 LVGPSVLSV
-28 LVMVIYNMTDLFF
+28 LVMIIYNMTDLFF

-46 DTAQTAAV
+46 DTALTAAV

-60 FTLAAAGA
+60 FTLASAGA

-81 SLGAGDLQDARCI
+81 SLGAGDRQDARCV

-100 CSILVGVILTVVL
+100 CALLTGVLLAVVL
-113 NLFCEPILSLL
+113 NLFCEPILYLL
-124 GTNDE
+124 GTNAE
-129 ILPYATDYL
+129 ILPYATHYL
-138 RILAIG
+138 RILALG

-175 ITNILLDPLF
+175 LTNILLDPLF
-185 ILGFGWNIAGAAV
+185 ILAFGWDIAGAAA
-198 ATMIGNLVASGLYL
+198 ATMLGNLVASGLYL
-212 NHILFHSEALSLCPS
+212 HHILRRSDALSLRPS
-227 DALRHPT
+227 DALRRPT
-234 RLGRVLALGL
+234 RLGRVLTLGL

-256 GSFSNRLLSAYG
+256 GSFSNRLLAAYG

-302 NVGGHNFPR
+302 NVGGRNLPR

-316 NRSFGLTVGFG
+316 SRSLGLTVGFG
-327 TLFTL
+327 TLFSL

-337 QQPLIGLF
+337 QRPLIGLF
-345 LSDPEAISL
+345 LSDPEAVFL

-376 NFLQAAGYAGIAT
+376 NFLQAAGYAGSAI

-398 LLVPALYGFHSLL
+398 LLVPALYGFHHLL
-411 GLPGLASAR
+411 GLPGPAAAR
-420 TATDLFSAV
+420 AATDLFSAA
-429 IALLLFVLVWRK
+429 IALLLFIMVWHK
-441 LTNNKLR
+441 LTSSLR
-448 PFHNTL
+448 PRTCL

>member
-6 LFKDAPVWRAISA
+6 LFKEAPVWQAIGA

-28 LVMVIYNMTDLFF
+28 LVMIIYNMTDLFF

-46 DTAQTAAV
+46 DTALTAAV

-60 FTLAAAGA
+60 FTLASAGA

-81 SLGAGDLQDARCI
+81 SLGAGDRQDARCV

-100 CSILVGVILTVVL
+100 CGLLTGVLLAVVL
-113 NLFCEPILSLL
+113 NLFCEPILYLL
-124 GTNDE
+124 GTNAE
-129 ILPYATDYL
+129 ILPYATHYL
-138 RILAIG
+138 RILA
-144 APAMIFSVSAATLL
+144 
-158 RADGAIRRGLVG
+158 
-170 NLAGS
+170 GS
-175 ITNILLDPLF
+175 LTNILLDPLF
-185 ILGFGWNIAGAAV
+185 ILAFGWNIAGAAA
-198 ATMIGNLVASGLYL
+198 ATMLGNLVASGLYL
-212 NHILFHSEALSLCPS
+212 HHILRRSDALSLRPS
-227 DALRHPT
+227 DALRCPT
-234 RLGRVLALGL
+234 RLGRVLTLGL

-256 GSFSNRLLSAYG
+256 GSFSNRLLAAYG

-302 NVGGHNFPR
+302 NVGGRNLPR

-316 NRSFGLTVGFG
+316 TRSLGLTVGFG
-327 TLFTL
+327 TLFSL

-337 QQPLIGLF
+337 QRPLIGLF
-345 LSDPEAISL
+345 LSDPEAAAL

-376 NFLQAAGYAGIAT
+376 NFLQAAGYAGSAT

-398 LLVPALYGFHSLL
+398 LLVPALYGFHHLL
-411 GLPGLASAR
+411 GLPGLAAAR
-420 TATDLFSAV
+420 AATDLFSTV
-429 IALLLFVLVWRK
+429 IALLLFLLVWRK
-441 LTNNKLR
+441 LTSDIPLR
-448 PFHNTL
+448 TCS

>member
-6 LFKDAPVWRAISA
+6 LFKEAPVWQAIGA
-19 LVGPSILSV
+19 LVGPSVLSV

-41 IGLLQ
+41 IGLLKN
-46 DTAQTAAV
+46 TALTAAV

-60 FTLAAAGA
+60 FTLASAGA

-81 SLGAGDLQDARCI
+81 SLGAGDRQDARCV

-100 CSILVGVILTVVL
+100 CALLTGVLLAVVL
-113 NLFCEPILSLL
+113 NLFCEPILYLL
-124 GTNDE
+124 GTNAE
-129 ILPYATDYL
+129 ILPYATHYL
-138 RILAIG
+138 RILALG
-144 APAMIFSVSAATLL
+144 APAMIFSVSAASLL
-158 RADGAIRRGLVG
+158 RADGAIRRGLAG

-175 ITNILLDPLF
+175 ITNIFLDPLF
-185 ILGFGWNIAGAAV
+185 ILGFGWNIAGAAA
-198 ATMIGNLVASGLYL
+198 ATMLGNLVASGIYL
-212 NHILFHSEALSLCPS
+212 HHILRRSEVLSLSPS
-227 DALRHPT
+227 DALRRPA

-256 GSFSNRLLSAYG
+256 GSFSNRLLAAYG

-282 MVVTLVQM
+282 IVVTLVQM

-302 NVGGHNFPR
+302 NVGGRNLPR

-316 NRSFGLTVGFG
+316 SRSFGLTVGFG
-327 TLFTL
+327 TLFAL

-376 NFLQAAGYAGIAT
+376 NFLQAAGYAGSAT

-398 LLVPALYGFHSLL
+398 LLVPALYGFHHLL
-411 GLPGLASAR
+411 GLPGLAAAR
-420 TATDLFSAV
+420 AATDLLSAT
-429 IALLLFVLVWRK
+429 IALLLFLLVWRK
-441 LTNNKLR
+441 LTSGIRLQTC
-448 PFHNTL
+448 P

>member
-1 MQSER
+1 
-6 LFKDAPVWRAISA
+6 
-19 LVGPSILSV
+19 
-28 LVMVIYNMTDLFF
+28 MTDLFF

-46 DTAQTAAV
+46 DTALTAAV

-60 FTLAAAGA
+60 FTLASAGA

-81 SLGAGDLQDARCI
+81 SLGAGDRQDARCV

-100 CSILVGVILTVVL
+100 CALLTGVLLAVVL
-113 NLFCEPILSLL
+113 NLFCEPILYLL
-124 GTNDE
+124 GTNAE
-129 ILPYATDYL
+129 ILPYATHYL
-138 RILAIG
+138 RILALG

-175 ITNILLDPLF
+175 LTNILLDPLF
-185 ILGFGWNIAGAAV
+185 ILAFGWDIAGAAA
-198 ATMIGNLVASGLYL
+198 ATMLGNLVASGLYL
-212 NHILFHSEALSLCPS
+212 HHILRRSDALSLRPA
-227 DALRHPT
+227 DALRCPT
-234 RLGRVLALGL
+234 RLGRVLTLGL

-256 GSFSNRLLSAYG
+256 GSFSNRLLAAYG

-302 NVGGHNFPR
+302 NVGGRNLPR

-316 NRSFGLTVGFG
+316 SRSLGLTVGFG
-327 TLFTL
+327 TLFAL

-337 QQPLIGLF
+337 QRPLIGLF
-345 LSDPEAISL
+345 LSDPEAASL

-376 NFLQAAGYAGIAT
+376 NFLQAAGYAGSAT

-398 LLVPALYGFHSLL
+398 LLVPALYGFHHLL
-411 GLPGLASAR
+411 GLPGLAAAR
-420 TATDLFSAV
+420 AATDLFSAA
-429 IALLLFVLVWRK
+429 IALLLFIMVWHK
-441 LTNNKLR
+441 LTGSLR
-448 PFHNTL
+448 PRTCP

>member
-1 MQSER
+1 MQSEL
-6 LFKDAPVWRAISA
+6 LFKEAPVWQAVGT
-19 LVGPSILSV
+19 LVGPSVLSV

-41 IGLLQ
+41 IGLLK

-54 AVVGPV
+54 SVVGPV
-60 FTLAAAGA
+60 FTLASAGA
-68 TVLGMGGCAVVAG
+68 TVLGMGGCAVVAN
-81 SLGAGDLQDARCI
+81 SLGAGDRQDARCV

-100 CSILVGVILTVVL
+100 CALLTGAFLAVVL
-113 NLFCEPILSLL
+113 NLFCEPILYML
-124 GTNDE
+124 GTNAE
-129 ILPYATDYL
+129 ILPYATHYL
-138 RILAIG
+138 RILALG
-144 APAMIFSVSAATLL
+144 APAMIFSVSAASLL
-158 RADGAIRRGLVG
+158 RADGAIRRGLAG

-175 ITNILLDPLF
+175 ITNIFLDPLF
-185 ILGFGWNIAGAAV
+185 ILGFGWNIAGAAA
-198 ATMIGNLVASGLYL
+198 ATMLGNLVASGIYL
-212 NHILFHSEALSLCPS
+212 HHILRRSEVLSLSPS
-227 DALRHPT
+227 DALRRPA

-256 GSFSNRLLSAYG
+256 GSFSNRLLAAYG

-302 NVGGHNFPR
+302 NVGGRNLPR

-316 NRSFGLTVGFG
+316 SRSFGLTVGFG
-327 TLFTL
+327 TLFAL

-337 QQPLIGLF
+337 QRPLIGLF

-376 NFLQAAGYAGIAT
+376 NFLQAAGYAGSAT

-398 LLVPALYGFHSLL
+398 LLVPALYGFHHLL
-411 GLPGLASAR
+411 GLPGLAAAR
-420 TATDLFSAV
+420 AATDLLSAA
-429 IALLLFVLVWRK
+429 IALLLFLLVWRK
-441 LTNNKLR
+441 LTSDILLR
-448 PFHNTL
+448 TCS

>member
-6 LFKDAPVWRAISA
+6 LFKEAPVWQAIGA
-19 LVGPSILSV
+19 LVGPSVLSV
-28 LVMVIYNMTDLFF
+28 LVMIIYNMTDLFF

-46 DTAQTAAV
+46 DTALTAAV

-60 FTLAAAGA
+60 FTLASAGA

-81 SLGAGDLQDARCI
+81 SLGAGDRQDARCV

-100 CSILVGVILTVVL
+100 CALLTGVLLAVVL
-113 NLFCEPILSLL
+113 NLFCEPILYLL
-124 GTNDE
+124 GTNAE
-129 ILPYATDYL
+129 ILPYATHYL
-138 RILAIG
+138 RILALG

-175 ITNILLDPLF
+175 LTNILLDPLF
-185 ILGFGWNIAGAAV
+185 ILAFGWDIAGAAA
-198 ATMIGNLVASGLYL
+198 ATMLGNLVASGLYL
-212 NHILFHSEALSLCPS
+212 HHILRRSDALSLRPS
-227 DALRHPT
+227 DALRRPT
-234 RLGRVLALGL
+234 RLGRVLTLGL

-256 GSFSNRLLSAYG
+256 GSFSNRLLAAYG

-302 NVGGHNFPR
+302 NVGGRNLPR

-316 NRSFGLTVGFG
+316 TRSLGLTVGFG
-327 TLFTL
+327 TLFSL

-337 QQPLIGLF
+337 QRPLIGLF
-345 LSDPEAISL
+345 LSDPEAASL

-376 NFLQAAGYAGIAT
+376 NFLQAAGYAGSAT

-398 LLVPALYGFHSLL
+398 LLVPALYGFHHLL
-411 GLPGLASAR
+411 GLPGLAAAR
-420 TATDLFSAV
+420 AATDLFSAA
-429 IALLLFVLVWRK
+429 IALLLFIMVWHK
-441 LTNNKLR
+441 LTGSLR
-448 PFHNTL
+448 PRTCP

>member
-6 LFKDAPVWRAISA
+6 LFKEAPVWQAIGA
-19 LVGPSILSV
+19 LVGPSVLSV
-28 LVMVIYNMTDLFF
+28 LVMIIYNMTDLFF

-46 DTAQTAAV
+46 DTALTAAV

-60 FTLAAAGA
+60 FTLASAGA

-81 SLGAGDLQDARCI
+81 SLGAGDRQDARCV

-100 CSILVGVILTVVL
+100 CALLTGVLLAVVL
-113 NLFCEPILSLL
+113 NLFCEPILYLL
-124 GTNDE
+124 GTNAE
-129 ILPYATDYL
+129 ILPYATHYL
-138 RILAIG
+138 RILALG

-175 ITNILLDPLF
+175 LTNILLDPLF
-185 ILGFGWNIAGAAV
+185 ILAFGWDIAGAAA
-198 ATMIGNLVASGLYL
+198 ATMLGNLVASGLYL
-212 NHILFHSEALSLCPS
+212 HHILRRSDALSLRPSEAL
-227 DALRHPT
+227 RRPT
-234 RLGRVLALGL
+234 RLGRVLTLGL

-256 GSFSNRLLSAYG
+256 GSFSNRLLAAYG

-302 NVGGHNFPR
+302 NVGGRNLPR

-316 NRSFGLTVGFG
+316 SRSLGLTVGFG
-327 TLFTL
+327 TLFAL

-337 QQPLIGLF
+337 QRPLIGLF
-345 LSDPEAISL
+345 LSDPEAASL

-376 NFLQAAGYAGIAT
+376 NFLQAAGYAGSAT

-398 LLVPALYGFHSLL
+398 LLVPALYGFHHLL
-411 GLPGLASAR
+411 GLPGLAAAR
-420 TATDLFSAV
+420 AATDLFSAA
-429 IALLLFVLVWRK
+429 IALLLFIMVWHK
-441 LTNNKLR
+441 LTGSIQPR
-448 PFHNTL
+448 TCP